1 MTSVIEQKKIDAQK
15 AEAAKLAAEEEA
27 KKKAEAAKNPNQT
40 AQPVVSQQ
48 AAMPGDKK
56 VDEKNIKHQSFD
68 SIITESKKKC
78 AKSHPPTAKC
88 ANCTFQ
94 APPSYRVN
102 YNCVNNHKPY
112 PQGSCQKCVPST
124 VILNRQKWR
133 HVDHVGFMCPSEVGR
148 FVGYWEKRGCI
159 EQRMCH
165 LYGYY
170 SEDPNYPEGIR
181 CNVECI
187 YDPPQISDMSGQV
200 ELDDPNRHI
209 VDMIASA
216 LGFEHVGM
224 MFTKLDQ
231 ETLLSEKEIRRA
243 AKM

>member
-1 MTSVIEQKKIDAQK
+1 M
-15 AEAAKLAAEEEA
+15 
-27 KKKAEAAKNPNQT
+27 
-40 AQPVVSQQ
+40 
-48 AAMPGDKK
+48 
-56 VDEKNIKHQSFD
+56 
-68 SIITESKKKC
+68 
-78 AKSHPPTAKC
+78 
-88 ANCTFQ
+88 
-94 APPSYRVN
+94 
-102 YNCVNNHKPY
+102 
-112 PQGSCQKCVPST
+112 
-124 VILNRQKWR
+124 NRQKWR

-224 MFTKLDQ
+224 MFTKLD
-231 ETLLSEKEIRRA
+231 
-243 AKM
+243 